1 VRLLLGRT
9 VRDYDG
15 AELLLDNGERRA
27 ARTVI
32 WTAGVHAAPLAAGLG
47 QPAAAS
53 GRVAVT
59 AALHLPDDPD
69 ILVIG
74 DTALLQQDGVALPM
88 LAPVAIQQGKHA
100 ARVIA
105 ARLRGRPDPAFRYRD
120 KGTMATI
127 GRGSA
132 VAEVGPISVNGFIG
146 WLMWLGLHIVYIIGF
161 RSRVV
166 VLITWAWNFFF
177 YDRPVRLI
185 VNDNDADRRN
195 GDGTAASRH

>member
-1 VRLLLGRT
+1 VRGF
-9 VRDYDG
+9 DG
-15 AELLLDNGERRA
+15 SDLLLDNGERLGA
-27 ARTVI
+27 QTVI
-32 WTAGVHAAPLAAGLG
+32 WTAGVR
-47 QPAAAS
+47 AS
-53 GRVAVT
+53 SPGAVGERASATGRIAVT
-59 AALHLPDDPD
+59 ASLHLPAHPEVF
-69 ILVIG
+69 VIG
-74 DTALLQQDGVALPM
+74 DVAQLEQDGAALPM
-88 LAPVAIQQGKHA
+88 LAPVAIQQGRHV

-105 ARLRGRPDPAFRYRD
+105 ARLSAHPDPVFRYRD

-132 VAEVGPISVNGFIG
+132 VAEVGPIRINGFLG
-146 WLMWLGLHIVYIIGF
+146 WLMWLGLHIIYIIGF

-185 VNDNDADRRN
+185 VSDPDADRRY